1 MSIIIIRTTDESKDY
16 EKDSYVVRIN
26 KKIICEFEHKRKING
41 LADCLRDAAD
51 AVDNQSIDSHAV
63 LLELLNGYKN
73 D

>member
-1 MSIIIIRTTDESKDY
+1 MSIIITNITDESKDY

-26 KKIICEFEHKRKING
+26 KKIICEFEHKREING

-51 AVDNQSIDSHAV
+51 AVDNQKLDSHAI
-63 LLELLNGYKN
+63 LLELMNGYKN

>member
-1 MSIIIIRTTDESKDY
+1 MSIIITNITDESKDY

-26 KKIICEFEHKRKING
+26 KKIICEFKHKRKING
-41 LADCLRDAAD
+41 LADCLRDAAG